1 MSNIGNKKTMAKNIN
16 YYLTASKKSRSEV
29 CKDLGF
35 AYSTFTEW
43 ANGRTYPRIDKI
55 EMMANYFGIEKSDLI
70 EEHDQ
75 HFMTRKEIGTAVY
88 EARKAKNI
96 TLEDLAQKVG
106 CSTSFLT
113 KIEKGNSYILTK
125 DVAKKLSDVLGL
137 SLLLIVGLESITPEQ
152 QQAEAQ
158 KEKQRK
164 LWADA
169 YAEVEFSDD
178 EFEDIMRYANF
189 IISKRK

>member
-16 YYLTASKKSRSEV
+16 YYLNSTNKSRAEV
-29 CKDLGF
+29 CKDLGV

-43 ANGRTYPRIDKI
+43 ANGRSYPRIDKI
-55 EMMANYFGIEKSDLI
+55 ERMANYFGIEKSDLI

-75 HFMTRKEIGTAVY
+75 HFVTRKEIGVAVY

-96 TLEDLAQKVG
+96 TLEKLAQEIG
-106 CSTSFLT
+106 CPESLLK
-113 KIEKGNSYILTK
+113 KIEKGNNYTLSK
-125 DVAKKLSDVLGL
+125 EVAKKLSDILEV
-137 SLLLIVGLESITPEQ
+137 SPLLILGLESILPEQ
-152 QQAEAQ
+152 HQATQ

-169 YAEVEFSDD
+169 YSDVEFSDE
-178 EFEDIMRYANF
+178 EFSDIMKYANF
-189 IISKRK
+189 ILSQRK